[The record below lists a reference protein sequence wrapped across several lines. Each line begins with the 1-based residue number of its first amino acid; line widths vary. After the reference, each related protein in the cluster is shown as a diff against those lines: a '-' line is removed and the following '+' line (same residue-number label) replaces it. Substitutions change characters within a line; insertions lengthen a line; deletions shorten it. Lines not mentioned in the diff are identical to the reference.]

1 MKENYITKTYLSKR
15 NLNLVSFCRFSSI
28 ISRSII
34 KFRCKRVGM
43 NCHTDMVFKQDDIKK
58 NPQKIRSVGQR
69 KCPWCQ
75 NLRQNNANKK
85 KREKP
90 V

>member
-15 NLNLVSFCRFSSI
+15 NLNLEFLPFQSI